1 MALYV
6 GLCGYPSRAMAAR
19 LTCFD
24 TGWRFEAAAFSGP
37 SKMNFAP
44 GGVTGLLFG

>member
-6 GLCGYPSRAMAAR
+6 GLCGYPSGDMAAR
-19 LTCFD
+19 LK
-24 TGWRFEAAAFSGP
+24 AAAFSGP

-44 GGVTGLLFG
+44 SGVTGLLFG